1 MPCHI
6 FDLTLFGP
14 KSQPPTERQIQNLPQ
29 AGKPTVVVAVAV
41 VAVAVVAVAVVAVAV
56 VVVVAVAVIDVA
68 VVVGAVVVVC
78 QEFVETLWH
87 QEL

>member
-6 FDLTLFGP
+6 FDLTVFGP

-29 AGKPTVVVAVAV
+29 AGKPTVVVVVAV
-41 VAVAVVAVAVVAVAV
+41 VAVAVVA
-56 VVVVAVAVIDVA
+56 VVAVAVIDVA

>member
-6 FDLTLFGP
+6 FDLTVFGP

-29 AGKPTVVVAVAV
+29 AGKPTVVVV
-41 VAVAVVAVAVVAVAV
+41 VAVVAVAVVAVAV

>member
-41 VAVAVVAVAVVAVAV
+41 VAVAVVAVAVV
-56 VVVVAVAVIDVA
+56 VVVAVAVIDVA

>member
-29 AGKPTVVVAVAV
+29 AGKPTVVVV
-41 VAVAVVAVAVVAVAV
+41 VAVVAVAV

>member
-1 MPCHI
+1 M
-6 FDLTLFGP
+6 
-14 KSQPPTERQIQNLPQ
+14 
-29 AGKPTVVVAVAV
+29 AVAV
-41 VAVAVVAVAVVAVAV
+41 VVGAVD
-56 VVVVAVAVIDVA
+56 VVVAVAVIDVA